1 MAQSYKSLLNQKPV
15 GFTKE
20 QLEILEQE
28 HVENLVKKELER
40 EEFEEKIANYRKKHH
55 VNRESAIRAISEI

>member
-1 MAQSYKSLLNQKPV
+1 MAQSYKSIPKPV

-28 HVENLVKKELER
+28 HAENLVKKELEM
-40 EEFEEKIANYRKKHH
+40 EEFEKRVANYSRKHH